1 VLFKQKTLD
10 GIAAGTITLAF
21 RRWDAPRAK
30 PGGTQKTRIGVVT
43 FTAVTPVK
51 RITEAEARKAGFADR
66 ASLMAALQFPET
78 GRIYRIA
85 LTRAG
90 PDPRVALRKASKLSP
105 DELDALAAR
114 LQRLDR
120 ASPAGPWTLTA
131 LRLIRKRPA
140 TRAVLLA
147 RSIGWERAPFKL
159 NIRKL
164 KALGLTESLD
174 IGYRL
179 SPRGRVVLK
188 FLEKAAATAPSN
200 RRRP

>member
-1 VLFKQKTLD
+1 MLFRQHQLQ
-10 GIAAGTITLAF
+10 GIAKGTVTLAF

-30 PGGTQKTRIGVVT
+30 VGGTQKTRIGVVT
-43 FTAVTPVK
+43 FTSVTPVSS
-51 RITEAEARKAGFADR
+51 ITAAEARKAGFPDR
-66 ASLMAALQFPET
+66 ATLLAELDGRGT
-78 GRIYRIA
+78 GRLYRIG
-85 LTRAG
+85 LKRTG
-90 PDPRVALRKASKLSP
+90 DDPRISLRKASKLSA
-105 DELDALAAR
+105 DELADIAKRLA
-114 LQRLDR
+114 RLDR

-164 KALGLTESLD
+164 KALGLTESLE

-179 SPRGRVVLK
+179 SPRGRAVLK
-188 FLEKAAATAPSN
+188 YLDRTTAPSS